1 MSSTPFPHL
10 EGGEGGSGL
19 MQVPALLVVLL
30 FLIWLKRL
38 LEETWQLWRLCHC
51 PCIKLRRLCHCHCPR
66 RIKTDGT
73 AKAESDKTGG
83 TAEAESDKT
92 GGTAKAESDTASRWN
107 CHAFFVFL
115 AVNGSFHAFLDWVYL
130 AISGGS
136 LYFLWSF
143 EPYPLR
149 RSLDRIREKLGAY
162 TSTSN
167 RP

>member
-1 MSSTPFPHL
+1 MYDHL
-10 EGGEGGSGL
+10 PYRVLLSAVSIDRSMQS
-19 MQVPALLVVLL
+19 MQVPSMLVVML

-38 LEETWQLWRLCHC
+38 LEETWQL
-51 PCIKLRRLCHCHCPR
+51 RRLCPR
-66 RIKTDGT
+66 RIKTGT
-73 AKAESDKTGG
+73 A
-83 TAEAESDKT
+83 
-92 GGTAKAESDTASRWN
+92 TASRWN

-149 RSLDRIREKLGAY
+149 RSLDRIRGKLGDDVQITVAY

-167 RP
+167 RPQSRAHTHINDCFNLLFGIGGVRNRVY